1 MRLGSLRHTFS
12 DTVADIDGLAVRTR
26 LAGGG
31 RGGGGGGSTA
41 GRRGVADAPTAAPTP
56 PAAATD
62 ERLPLR
68 GFDAVDQP
76 ASSTSGTART
86 WSQRL
91 HYHAE
96 RSAGKNVSAG
106 MCSRTTASRPRPRPR
121 PRPGVCATKAKAR
134 GVHGLNQGQECSRPR
149 PSCSRPRPGM
159 FAAKAKAKRVFT
171 AKAKASAF

>member
-31 RGGGGGGSTA
+31 RGGGGSTA
-41 GRRGVADAPTAAPTP
+41 GRRGVADATTAAPTP

-76 ASSTSGTART
+76 ASSTSSTART

-106 MCSRTTASRPRPRPR
+106 MCSRTTPPRPRPRPR

-134 GVHGLNQGQECSRPR
+134 GVHGLNQGQECI
-149 PSCSRPRPGM
+149 
-159 FAAKAKAKRVFT
+159 FAAKAKLFT
-171 AKAKASAF
+171 AKARDVRGQG

>member
-31 RGGGGGGSTA
+31 RGGGGSTA
-41 GRRGVADAPTAAPTP
+41 GRRGVTDAPTAAPTP
-56 PAAATD
+56 PAAAAD

-106 MCSRTTASRPRPRPR
+106 MCSRTTASRPRPRP
-121 PRPGVCATKAKAR
+121 GVCATKAKAR
-134 GVHGLNQGQECSRPR
+134 GVHCLNQGQECI
-149 PSCSRPRPGM
+149 
-159 FAAKAKAKRVFT
+159 FAAKAKLLT
-171 AKAKASAF
+171 TKARDVRGQGLGQKGDHGQGQG